1 MGSRP
6 PHNTI
11 IWSGPGVVPGCV
23 ARPLDLIPG
32 LLPGVGSRR
41 APSPPGTAARP
52 PAAAKRWSC
61 SAITAAHMRAA
72 QVGSCHRWPATS
84 RASSGTDIPAV
95 GSMSRA
101 FLRPRRSLRPGAVS
115 ALRSLRDSVHAF
127 IGNASPR
134 DQRQLIG
141 HSCLGHRWSACRS
154 ITGTYLGDAI
164 ADRPPGT
171 VSGSICLLGDGLGG
185 SRSARPLPLLRR
197 SCWPRRP
204 LYAHR
209 SRT

>member
-1 MGSRP
+1 
-6 PHNTI
+6 
-11 IWSGPGVVPGCV
+11 VVPGCV

-41 APSPPGTAARP
+41 APSPPGMAARP

-61 SAITAAHMRAA
+61 SAITAAHTRAP

-115 ALRSLRDSVHAF
+115 ALRACVTASTLSSVMPAPRPAPAHRPF
-127 IGNASPR
+127 LPRPPLERLPIDHRYLPRRCNSGPLTGHTEIGGVA
-134 DQRQLIG
+134 
-141 HSCLGHRWSACRS
+141 
-154 ITGTYLGDAI
+154 TGTNCSSTPQHYSNQPVAHH
-164 ADRPPGT
+164 P
-171 VSGSICLLGDGLGG
+171 DGQC
-185 SRSARPLPLLRR
+185 SR
-197 SCWPRRP
+197 
-204 LYAHR
+204 
-209 SRT
+209 